1 MAPEKS
7 TVQQTKAVGS
17 ELQERVGKA
26 ERRLS
31 QQALH
36 LPDGVPPP
44 QYSERLLAPHNT
56 GCPSLSPGKAQL
68 IYPASLWDGTHPKAF
83 SLCFHSRASQRVP

>member
-44 QYSERLLAPHNT
+44 QIQSASWPRTTPAALPFH
-56 GCPSLSPGKAQL
+56 PGK
-68 IYPASLWDGTHPKAF
+68 
-83 SLCFHSRASQRVP
+83 HS